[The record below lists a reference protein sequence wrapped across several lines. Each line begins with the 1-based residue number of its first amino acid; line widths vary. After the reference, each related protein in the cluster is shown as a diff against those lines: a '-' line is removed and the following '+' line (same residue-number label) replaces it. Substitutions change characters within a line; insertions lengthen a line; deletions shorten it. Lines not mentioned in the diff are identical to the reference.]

1 MEKQRISKAQI
12 RSVCQEKQR
21 RCMAAG
27 QYGEMQRKS
36 IAINRTVGKDERSN
50 EMALHPIDGK
60 AKALRRIALRGPET
74 KRKCTVLHP
83 KEGNAA

>member
-1 MEKQRISKAQI
+1 MHGKAEKRH
-12 RSVCQEKQR
+12 
-21 RCMAAG
+21 
-27 QYGEMQRKS
+27 
-36 IAINRTVGKDERSN
+36 RTVGKDERSN
-50 EMALHPIDGK
+50 EMALQPIDGK